1 MRKITREGSLW
12 NLELKYFMKIMMLAM
27 HKYDFLFLFFII

>member
-12 NLELKYFMKIMMLAM
+12 NSELKYFMKIVTLAM
-27 HKYDFLFLFFII
+27 HKYDFLFLYFII